1 MNTKSRNKG
10 KLGDIVH
17 NYQNCLQP
25 PEFLLLIAMAMAEV
39 PTPNLL
45 AISAIEIP
53 ISRLKKQAISVLTS
67 DTFL

>member
-1 MNTKSRNKG
+1 
-10 KLGDIVH
+10 
-17 NYQNCLQP
+17 
-25 PEFLLLIAMAMAEV
+25 MAMAEV